1 VTTFGV
7 SVLLSGRTIAQ
18 TWDGSRLT
26 ALNDLSIV
34 WGREDAY
41 DLAEP
46 GTLSASVID
55 PTGEWITGETLG
67 GQKIAVTRT
76 SAILGDLIVFRGRI
90 SKASASRRRV
100 YNPITKTR
108 EPVWVVSISAG
119 DRLAEAASTI
129 LTGEMG
135 EKSIEGPGGWGE
147 QYPEDRMPNLFS
159 RGAARIFS
167 DYDTV
172 SNKANTQ
179 GTIGRRLHGQNASDQ
194 RTLLELIEQVYRLV
208 PLGVV
213 NYDPDANAV
222 RIGSYAKASS
232 INLVYTDGV
241 ARFDLPSGR
250 AISADRVAVPDGLAA
265 ESTAAD
271 AIDVVQV
278 SYFCY
283 LQDPNMTKG
292 AQKRMTYTGAIRQE
306 TTARGRTSD
315 SNRVLKYDT
324 QAMWLDPDEFAADG
338 PTPAINRLTGWLAQQ
353 IVEIVDTINGQLRLP
368 TIRLDDRRLPL
379 DAASS
384 DVLYRPFQLKTA
396 LYFTGSVF
404 NTLPNAGPQYQP
416 IGGTLRYDRG
426 WKHDLVMTPAQ
437 PRAITDPTIADV
449 FGTTSAAQLGQFDP
463 DIRLGDLANVT
474 TGL

>member
-1 VTTFGV
+1 MTTFGV
-7 SVLLSGRTIAQ
+7 QLLLSGRTIASK
-18 TWDGSRLT
+18 WDGTRMV

-41 DLAEP
+41 DAAEP

-55 PTGEWITGETLG
+55 PTGDWITGETLG
-67 GQKIAVTRT
+67 GQKIAVVRT

-90 SKASASRRRV
+90 SKASATRRRV
-100 YNPITKTR
+100 FNPVTKTR
-108 EPVWVVSISAG
+108 DPVWVVNISAG

-135 EKSIEGPGGWGE
+135 EKSVEGPGGWGE
-147 QYPEDRMPNLFS
+147 QNPVTRMTNLFD
-159 RGAARIFS
+159 RGAGRVFS
-167 DYDTV
+167 AYDTV
-172 SNKANTQ
+172 PSEANSQ
-179 GTIGRRLHGQNASDQ
+179 GTILRRMHGQSASDQ

-232 INLVYTDGV
+232 INLVYTGGV
-241 ARFDLPSGR
+241 VRFDLPSGR
-250 AISADRVAVPDGLAA
+250 AVSADRVAVPDGLAV
-265 ESTAAD
+265 ESTSAE
-271 AIDVVQV
+271 AIDIVQV
-278 SYFCY
+278 SYTWY
-283 LQDPNMTKG
+283 GADPNLSAG
-292 AQKRMTYTGAIRQE
+292 QQKRVIYTGGIRQE
-306 TTARGRTSD
+306 KTARGATSD
-315 SNRVLKYDT
+315 SNRILKYDT
-324 QAMWLDPDEFAADG
+324 EAMFLDPDEYAADSVV
-338 PTPAINRLTGWLAQQ
+338 PYINRTPGWLAEQ
-353 IVEIVDTINGQLRLP
+353 IVGIVDTINGQLRLP
-368 TIRLDDRRLPL
+368 TVRLDDRRFPL
-379 DAASS
+379 DAATS

-426 WKHDLVMTPAQ
+426 WTHDLVMTPAQ
-437 PRAITDPTIADV
+437 PRTITDPDIAAV